1 MHPAP
6 PLPPQFPAV
15 EVSIIVPARNEEAN
29 LGACLESLTA
39 QTGVAFE
46 IIVVDD
52 ESSDRTCEIAR
63 SFAGVRVVSAAP
75 RPDRWTGKNNAVVT
89 GASLARAPWLLFT
102 DADTIHLPGALARAL
117 NEAK

>member
-1 MHPAP
+1 MDASP
-6 PLPPQFPAV
+6 PLPPQFPAI

-52 ESSDRTCEIAR
+52 GSTDQTLAIAR
-63 SFAGVRVVSAAP
+63 QSSSFV
-75 RPDRWTGKNNAVVT
+75 
-89 GASLARAPWLLFT
+89 
-102 DADTIHLPGALARAL
+102 
-117 NEAK
+117 